1 MKLTRF
7 GVALGAAALAA
18 LRIERLLEGHR
29 TRGRGCRARPRRLS
43 HRVRRRSPKQS
54 LGNLFTAEGI
64 DNAYAAI
71 ADKVGANPMQ
81 VVEVNIAPGVLTVE
95 AIDPKAPTELNQ
107 WSYTSGAVGPSR
119 PIDYDE
125 DTEALQQNLF
135 ATADVPSSAIAAA
148 IDGAVAASEVKDGKV
163 QTVSIKRNIP
173 FDSNVIMFINVQGER
188 SSKQVR
194 ADVTGKVTEVV

>member
-7 GVALGAAALAA
+7 GIALGATLIAASALSGCSKVTEIRDAA
-18 LRIERLLEGHR
+18 AGAAEKVVSSGTEKITE
-29 TRGRGCRARPRRLS
+29 AVS
-43 HRVRRRSPKQS
+43 
-54 LGNLFTAEGI
+54 GNLFTAEGI

-71 ADKVGANPMQ
+71 AGKVGANPMQ
-81 VVEVNIAPGVLTVE
+81 VVVVITPSLLKVE
-95 AIDPKAPTELNQ
+95 AIDPNAPTELNE

-119 PIDYDE
+119 PIDYDD

-135 ATADVPSSAIAAA
+135 VTTDVPTSAIVAA
-148 IDGAVAASEVKDGKV
+148 IDGAVAASEIPDGKV

-173 FDSNVIMFINVQGER
+173 FDANVIIFINVQGER

-194 ADVTGKVTEVV
+194 TDTTGQVIKVS

>member
-7 GVALGAAALAA
+7 GIALGATLIAASALSGCSKVTEIRDAA
-18 LRIERLLEGHR
+18 AGAAEKVVSSGTEKITE
-29 TRGRGCRARPRRLS
+29 AVS
-43 HRVRRRSPKQS
+43 
-54 LGNLFTAEGI
+54 GNLFTAEGI

-71 ADKVGANPMQ
+71 AGKVGANPMQ
-81 VVEVNIAPGVLTVE
+81 VVDVVITPSLLKVE
-95 AIDPKAPTELNQ
+95 AIDPNAPTELNE

-119 PIDYDE
+119 PIDYDD

-135 ATADVPSSAIAAA
+135 VTADVPTSAIVAA
-148 IDGAVAASEVKDGKV
+148 IDGAVAASEIPDGKV

-173 FDSNVIMFINVQGER
+173 FDANVIIFINVQGER

-194 ADVTGKVTEVV
+194 TDATGQVIEVS

>member
-7 GVALGAAALAA
+7 GIALGATLIAASALSGCSKVTEIRDAA
-18 LRIERLLEGHR
+18 AGAAEKVVSSGTEKITE
-29 TRGRGCRARPRRLS
+29 AVS
-43 HRVRRRSPKQS
+43 
-54 LGNLFTAEGI
+54 GNLFTAEGI

-71 ADKVGANPMQ
+71 AGKVGANPMQ
-81 VVEVNIAPGVLTVE
+81 VVDVVITPSLLKVE
-95 AIDPKAPTELNQ
+95 AIDPNAPTELNE

-119 PIDYDE
+119 PIDYDD

-135 ATADVPSSAIAAA
+135 VTTDVPTTAIVAA
-148 IDGAVAASEVKDGKV
+148 IDGAVAASEIPDGKV

-173 FDSNVIMFINVQGER
+173 FDANVIIFINVQGER

-194 ADVTGKVTEVV
+194 TDATGQVIKVS

>member
-7 GVALGAAALAA
+7 GIALGATLIAASALSGCSKVTEIRDAA
-18 LRIERLLEGHR
+18 AGAAEKVVSSGTEKITE
-29 TRGRGCRARPRRLS
+29 AVS
-43 HRVRRRSPKQS
+43 
-54 LGNLFTAEGI
+54 GNLFTAEGI

-71 ADKVGANPMQ
+71 AEKVGANAMQ
-81 VVEVNIAPGVLTVE
+81 VVDVVITPGLLKVE
-95 AIDPKAPTELNQ
+95 AVDPNAPTELNE

-119 PIDYDE
+119 PIDYDD

-135 ATADVPSSAIAAA
+135 STADVPTSAIVAA
-148 IDGAVAASEVKDGKV
+148 IDGAVAASEIPDGKV

-173 FDSNVIMFINVQGER
+173 FDANVIIFINVQGER

-194 ADVTGKVTEVV
+194 ADVTGQVTDVA

>member
-7 GVALGAAALAA
+7 GIALSATLIAASALSGCSKVTEIRDAAAGAAEKVVSSGTEKITEAV
-18 LRIERLLEGHR
+18 
-29 TRGRGCRARPRRLS
+29 S
-43 HRVRRRSPKQS
+43 
-54 LGNLFTAEGI
+54 GNLFTAEGI

-81 VVEVNIAPGVLTVE
+81 VVDVVITPGLLKVE
-95 AIDPKAPTELNQ
+95 AVDPNAPTELNE
-107 WSYTSGAVGPSR
+107 WSYTSGTVGPSR
-119 PIDYDE
+119 PIDYDD

-135 ATADVPSSAIAAA
+135 ATTDVPTSAIVAA
-148 IDGAVAASEVKDGKV
+148 IDGAVTASEIPDGKV

-173 FDSNVIMFINVQGER
+173 FGANVVIFINVQGER

-194 ADVTGKVTEVV
+194 TDATGQVTDVV

>member
-7 GVALGAAALAA
+7 GIALGATLIAASALSGCSKVTEIRDAA
-18 LRIERLLEGHR
+18 AGAAEKVVSSGTEKITE
-29 TRGRGCRARPRRLS
+29 AVS
-43 HRVRRRSPKQS
+43 
-54 LGNLFTAEGI
+54 GNLFTAEGI

-71 ADKVGANPMQ
+71 AGKVGANPMQ
-81 VVEVNIAPGVLTVE
+81 VVDVVITPSLLKVE
-95 AIDPKAPTELNQ
+95 AIDPNAPTELNE

-119 PIDYDE
+119 PIDYDD

-135 ATADVPSSAIAAA
+135 VTTDVPTSAIVAA
-148 IDGAVAASEVKDGKV
+148 IDGAVAASEIPDGKV

-173 FDSNVIMFINVQGER
+173 FDANVIIFINVQGER

-194 ADVTGKVTEVV
+194 SDATGQVIKVS

>member
-7 GVALGAAALAA
+7 AISLGATLLAA
-18 LRIERLLEGHR
+18 SALSGCAKATELRDAAAGAAEKVVSSGTEKITE
-29 TRGRGCRARPRRLS
+29 AVS
-43 HRVRRRSPKQS
+43 
-54 LGNLFTAEGI
+54 GNLFTAEGI

-71 ADKVGANPMQ
+71 AEKVGANPMQ
-81 VVEVNIAPGVLTVE
+81 VVEISIAPGVLSLE
-95 AIDPKAPTELNQ
+95 AIDPNAPTELNQ

-119 PIDYDE
+119 PIDYDD

-135 ATADVPSSAIAAA
+135 AITDVPASAIATA
-148 IDGAVAASEVKDGKV
+148 IDGAVAASEIPGGEV

-173 FDSNVIMFINVQGER
+173 FDANVIMFINVKGER

-194 ADVTGKVTEVV
+194 ADVAGQITEVV